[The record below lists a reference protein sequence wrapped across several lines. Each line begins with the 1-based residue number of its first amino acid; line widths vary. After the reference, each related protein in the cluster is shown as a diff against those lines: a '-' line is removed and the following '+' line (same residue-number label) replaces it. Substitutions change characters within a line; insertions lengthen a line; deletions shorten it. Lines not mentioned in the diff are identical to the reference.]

1 MQGSP
6 QVQTGPNDGD
16 PRSPSLLQWD
26 SNYPDPDHE
35 QAVSGLL
42 RLNAEAAEASS
53 SLPIEAISPPIDT
66 PYPQPGILEQLES
79 DTQSA
84 LTPPDAAFS
93 RWFNLLASDLTL
105 EKAGGT
111 RLWTSLTG
119 VPETSAP
126 ETSAADEIEL
136 SRFPGSSH
144 QTPADGILIQDA
156 SLLASPA
163 QNASA
168 SFPSRATYTKPPEQE
183 SWKGSQPE
191 KLSDLE
197 HDLFENFVNELSAWV
212 SLASKFWSAPRLTIA
227 IQIDLY
233 DPARY
238 FSTLVPHLAVST

>member
-1 MQGSP
+1 M
-6 QVQTGPNDGD
+6 
-16 PRSPSLLQWD
+16 QWD

-42 RLNAEAAEASS
+42 RLNAEASS
-53 SLPIEAISPPIDT
+53 SLPIEAISPPTDT
-66 PYPQPGILEQLES
+66 SYPQPGILEQFET
-79 DTQSA
+79 DKQSA

-126 ETSAADEIEL
+126 ETSSADGIEH

-144 QTPADGILIQDA
+144 QASIDSILTQDA
-156 SLLASPA
+156 SLEASPA
-163 QNASA
+163 QNAPA
-168 SFPSRATYTKPPEQE
+168 YFPSRAPYTKPPEQE
-183 SWKGSQPE
+183 PWKGSQPAT
-191 KLSDLE
+191 LSDLE

-212 SLASKFWSAPRLTIA
+212 SLASGFRPARRLMIA
-227 IQIDLY
+227 LQIDLY

-238 FSTLVPHLAVST
+238 FSTLVPHLAVSS